1 MIGRRQHQ
9 RRLLGS
15 QLGHIRIPMK
25 LHQRLGYCIW
35 LVHRSHLGM
44 RLYRH
49 HGHQHRTYPSRLHHC
64 MKYESYSLCWR
75 QCWHWHSG
83 VCLGMMILGTKVCV
97 TRGPIQTNKWPIFEF
112 GHSLIRILQ
121 VIKLTFVLPHPQ
133 TLTLAPCGIHSP
145 LWFLGIAID
154 AIRLAL
160 KLNDELSLRTQ
171 ISLAW
176 VLLL

>member
-1 MIGRRQHQ
+1 
-9 RRLLGS
+9 
-15 QLGHIRIPMK
+15 
-25 LHQRLGYCIW
+25 
-35 LVHRSHLGM
+35 
-44 RLYRH
+44 
-49 HGHQHRTYPSRLHHC
+49 
-64 MKYESYSLCWR
+64 
-75 QCWHWHSG
+75 
-83 VCLGMMILGTKVCV
+83 MMILGTKVCV

-176 VLLL
+176 VLLLYCGWLTQVPTDFFCWVDSFCLISWAPPTAVTPLLLQWAAEMTRLALTMEPPQKWEPLLWRETMYGSDPADGIEPPII